1 MSCKQ
6 KGSTKFKKPK
16 LKVAKIY
23 KKIASYRFALLHKT
37 PYQWVIQ
44 YDLKAAEDLKVKK
57 PLTIQP
63 YCRCRLEKFRKKG
76 NFIKWLGKL

>member
-1 MSCKQ
+1 M
-6 KGSTKFKKPK
+6 FKKPK

-23 KKIASYRFALLHKT
+23 KKIASYRFEPLHKT

-57 PLTIQP
+57 TINYPTILQVQVGEVP
-63 YCRCRLEKFRKKG
+63 
-76 NFIKWLGKL
+76 